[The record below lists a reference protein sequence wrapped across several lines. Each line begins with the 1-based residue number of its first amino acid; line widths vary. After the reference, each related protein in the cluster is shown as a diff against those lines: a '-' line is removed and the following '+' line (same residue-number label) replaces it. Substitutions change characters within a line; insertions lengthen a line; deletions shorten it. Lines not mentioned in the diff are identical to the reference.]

1 MAAAL
6 LLHGRSL
13 ATPRSPAL
21 DWLLALLGAAVAW
34 LLGTGPL
41 Y

>member
-13 ATPRSPAL
+13 ATTRSPVL
-21 DWLLALLGAAVAW
+21 DWLLALLGAALAC
-34 LLGTGPL
+34 LLSPGTID
-41 Y
+41 